1 MSTAGIPR
9 QLSLDLDPRPALG
22 RDDFLVAP
30 CNADA
35 VAWLDKFPDWPAPA
49 MIISGAPGSG
59 KTHLARVFMAQT
71 EAIQLT
77 AEMLKR
83 DATPHFP
90 DFPAIVIE
98 DADTLAGDAVAEE
111 AMFHLYNQARER
123 GAGILF
129 TATRPAA
136 RWPLN
141 LADLISRL
149 RAAPSAEI
157 GAPDDALLTAVLA
170 KLFADRQIKIDAD
183 VLGYVLPRMERSFA
197 AALSFVADADRH
209 ALETKRRITVP
220 LARQVLNG

>member
-1 MSTAGIPR
+1 MTSTGMPR
-9 QLSLDLDPRPALG
+9 QLSLNLEPRPALG
-22 RDDFLVAP
+22 RDDFLIAP

-35 VAWLDKFPDWPAPA
+35 VAWLDRFPDWPTPA
-49 MIISGAPGSG
+49 LVISGAPGSG

-71 EAIQLT
+71 DAIQVT
-77 AEMLKR
+77 AEMLRR
-83 DATPHFP
+83 DAIPTFP
-90 DFPAIVIE
+90 DAAAIVIE
-98 DADTLAGDAVAEE
+98 DAEALAGDPVAEE
-111 AMFHLYNQARER
+111 AMFHLYNQAREL
-123 GAGILF
+123 GAGILI

-136 RWPLN
+136 RWSLN

-157 GAPDDALLTAVLA
+157 TAPDDALLTAVLA

-183 VLGYVLPRMERSFA
+183 VLGYVVPRMERSFA
-197 AALSFVADADRH
+197 AALGFVADADRR